1 MERWLR
7 EGREWWEVSEKRE
20 ECKEKRGKNKKEK
33 GEGQQ
38 TYEREKEKREE
49 NNIKY
54 YSIFGRTI
62 LKIEH

>member
-1 MERWLR
+1 M
-7 EGREWWEVSEKRE
+7 SEKRE
-20 ECKEKRGKNKKEK
+20 ECKEKRGKNNKEK
-33 GEGQQ
+33 EEGQQ